1 MRQTRRAAATEKG
14 AAVAKKATAA
24 VVKKTTA
31 AASSSS
37 KRAGTP
43 SPSPMGTIPAADY
56 DLGSFSPRRKRGEEL
71 EDE

>member
-24 VVKKTTA
+24 AAKKTTA

-37 KRAGTP
+37 KRARTL
-43 SPSPMGTIPAADY
+43 SPFPTGSIPATDY
-56 DLGSFSPRRKRGEEL
+56 DLGSFSPRRKRRA
-71 EDE
+71 